1 MMLITRRALN
11 AILVLAVF
19 LLLAPAAAAQTGGV
33 RGKVV
38 DAKGQPVEGAEI
50 LIQSKESARKL
61 QLKSNAK
68 GEFIQIGIF
77 PGEYTVSAAKDNLKT
92 QIDVRVGM
100 GEAREITL
108 SLAPGGMSPEQAAA
122 QQKQIETLKLAFTEG
137 VTAIQAKDLDTAIA
151 KFNEALAIA
160 PNCADCYYNL
170 GIAYTQKDDLD
181 NAALAYEKAGELRP
195 NHAETWNNLVNV
207 YNKQG
212 KSDKAMEASNK
223 AVAAASSG
231 GGGGNASS
239 LFNQGVILWNQNKY
253 EEARDKFEAATKA
266 DPKHADSQYR
276 LAMAHLNL
284 GDMAKA
290 SAAFEA
296 YLEAAPNGPH
306 AEEAKQFL
314 DAIRKQ

>member
-1 MMLITRRALN
+1 
-11 AILVLAVF
+11 
-19 LLLAPAAAAQTGGV
+19 
-33 RGKVV
+33 
-38 DAKGQPVEGAEI
+38 
-50 LIQSKESARKL
+50 
-61 QLKSNAK
+61 
-68 GEFIQIGIF
+68 
-77 PGEYTVSAAKDNLKT
+77 
-92 QIDVRVGM
+92 
-100 GEAREITL
+100 
-108 SLAPGGMSPEQAAA
+108 
-122 QQKQIETLKLAFTEG
+122 
-137 VTAIQAKDLDTAIA
+137 
-151 KFNEALAIA
+151 
-160 PNCADCYYNL
+160 
-170 GIAYTQKDDLD
+170 
-181 NAALAYEKAGELRP
+181 
-195 NHAETWNNLVNV
+195 
-207 YNKQG
+207 
-212 KSDKAMEASNK
+212 
-223 AVAAASSG
+223 VAAASSG